1 VKKIWLF
8 FTSDVKMRNLLIE
21 AYILLAWARML
32 KTFPF
37 SKVSPFLGSRMS
49 ETSFEIAPVNIKI
62 VKQISHA
69 IHIMSKY
76 TFWESKCLIK
86 AMACMKMLERRQIDS
101 TLYLGTAKDENGQMI
116 AHAWLRSGPLYLTG
130 AEEMKQFVVVGKFAK
145 KSRGI
150 NK

>member
-1 VKKIWLF
+1 MRKIWLF
-8 FTSDVKMRNLLIE
+8 FTSDIQMRNLLIE
-21 AYILLAWARML
+21 AYILLAWARVL
-32 KTFPF
+32 KVFPF
-37 SKVSPFLGSRMS
+37 RRVSPFLGSKMS
-49 ETSFEIAPVNIKI
+49 ETSFDIAAVNIKI

-76 TFWESKCLIK
+76 TLWESKCLIR

-101 TLYLGTAKDENGQMI
+101 TLYLGTARDENGQMI

-130 AEEMKQFVVVGKFAK
+130 AEEMNKFVVVGKFAK
-145 KSRGI
+145 KGRGI

>member
-1 VKKIWLF
+1 
-8 FTSDVKMRNLLIE
+8 MRNLLIE
-21 AYILLAWARML
+21 AYILLAWARVL
-32 KTFPF
+32 KSFPF
-37 SKVSPFLGSRMS
+37 SRVSPFLGSQMS
-49 ETSFEIAPVNIKI
+49 ETTFEIAPVNIKI

-86 AMACMKMLERRQIDS
+86 AIACMKMLERRQIDS

-130 AEEMKQFVVVGKFAK
+130 AEEMREFVVVGKFAK
-145 KSRGI
+145 KVEVLI
-150 NK
+150 NKE

>member
-1 VKKIWLF
+1 MK
-8 FTSDVKMRNLLIE
+8 SLLIE
-21 AYILLAWARML
+21 AYIFLAWARVL

-37 SKVSPFLGSRMS
+37 RRVSPFLGSQMS
-49 ETSFEIAPVNIKI
+49 ETSFEIAAVNIKI

-76 TFWESKCLIK
+76 TLWESKCLIM

-130 AEEMKQFVVVGKFAK
+130 AEEMKKFVVVGKFAK
-145 KSRGI
+145 KVEVLI
-150 NK
+150 NKEQLQ